1 MTLALQWLQL
11 AAATAVIVV
20 AATYLARSADVIAF
34 KTGLGRTF
42 VGVVLLA
49 AATSLPEVGTGVS
62 AVALV
67 GVPDLAAGDAFGSN
81 LFNLLIIGLLDL
93 FWRGR
98 SILRSVTPATASI
111 AALGIVVISLASMA
125 VIIHQSTA
133 VMSDW
138 YISPMS
144 VALLLVFLV
153 AMYLVYRAT
162 RTMEQTVPGDDEL
175 RYLTASLP
183 TVVGTYIVA
192 GAIILGSAVW
202 LAYTGDR
209 IAVAMGWKASY
220 VGTQFLALSTSLPEL
235 AASFAALRMGAAEL
249 AIANL
254 LGSNL
259 FNMGIVL
266 FLDDLAYSDGTLW
279 SAVSAVHALSGF
291 IAIAM
296 TAVVILSVGGTL
308 MERPH
313 RFWTVES
320 VLLIGMYVA
329 ASVTVFWLS

>member
-1 MTLALQWLQL
+1 MTFGLLWLQL
-11 AAATAVIVV
+11 AGATAIIVV
-20 AATYLARSADVIAF
+20 SATYLARSADVIAF
-34 KTGLGRTF
+34 KTGVGRTF
-42 VGVVLLA
+42 AGVVLLA
-49 AATSLPEVGTGVS
+49 TATSLPEVGTGVS

-67 GVPDLAAGDAFGSN
+67 GAPDLAAGDAFGSN

-98 SILRSVTPATASI
+98 SILRSVTPASASI
-111 AALGIVVISLASMA
+111 GALGIVVISLASMA
-125 VIIHQSTA
+125 VIVHDRSA
-133 VMSDW
+133 VMAGW
-138 YISPMS
+138 FVSPIS
-144 VALLLVFLV
+144 VALLFVFMA

-162 RTMEQTVPGDDEL
+162 RTMDQTIPDEDAQ

-183 TVVGTYIVA
+183 RAAVTYFVA
-192 GAIILGSAVW
+192 GATILGSAVW

-235 AASFAALRMGAAEL
+235 AASFAALRIGAPEL
-249 AIANL
+249 AITNL

-266 FLDDLAYSDGTLW
+266 FLDDLAYSSGALW
-279 SAVSAVHALSGF
+279 SAVSGVHALSGF

-308 MERPH
+308 VERPH

-329 ASVTVFWLS
+329 ASVTVFRLS